1 MKSYYFVKIKIVRVL
16 SILSIILLLINSV
29 VLYSFYSS
37 SSEVDQTNNSQLINQ
52 AINSTS
58 ESSCTKVNF
67 KHLTESFSD
76 NFYSYVYSIN
86 KQANYPKIFIIIS
99 ETDSEHNIRL
109 SSFLSSRNTTST

>member
-1 MKSYYFVKIKIVRVL
+1 MKSYHFANIDLIRVL
-16 SILSIILLLINSV
+16 KIFSIILLLLNSA
-29 VLYSFYSS
+29 VLYSFSFSS
-37 SSEVDQTNNSQLINQ
+37 LEVDQTNNSQLINQ

-86 KQANYPKIFIIIS
+86 KIVNYPKIFIIIS

-109 SSFLSSRNTTST
+109 SSFLSSHNTTST